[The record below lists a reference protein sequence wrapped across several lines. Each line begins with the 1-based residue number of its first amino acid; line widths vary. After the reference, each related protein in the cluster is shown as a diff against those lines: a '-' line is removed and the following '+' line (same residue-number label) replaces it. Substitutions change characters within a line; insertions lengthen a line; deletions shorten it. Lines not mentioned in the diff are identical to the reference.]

1 MGSELKIIKIKRV
14 KILCY
19 IMRECYINCNDQIK
33 IPIFPSESKKEK
45 KRTTT
50 MKKKNKKFSSR
61 K

>member
-1 MGSELKIIKIKRV
+1 MIKIKRG

>member
-1 MGSELKIIKIKRV
+1 MIKIKRG

-33 IPIFPSESKKEK
+33 IPIFPSKSKKEK

-50 MKKKNKKFSSR
+50 MKKENKKFSSR